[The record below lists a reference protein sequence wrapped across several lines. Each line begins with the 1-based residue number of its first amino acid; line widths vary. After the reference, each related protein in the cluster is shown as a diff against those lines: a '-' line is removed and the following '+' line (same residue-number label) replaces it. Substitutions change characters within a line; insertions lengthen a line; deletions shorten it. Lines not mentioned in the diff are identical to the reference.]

1 MASDGLVL
9 LIKDPCIFLLC
20 HSSYD
25 VSPLSSGLSKLH
37 CLIKLSL
44 DGNQL
49 TALDASVLG
58 HLSKLSFLSVENN
71 SIRSLHGIQRAR
83 SLLELYLGYNQIC
96 RSRDIYCMKVNGR
109 RLEKR
114 PFGFRSAI

>member
-1 MASDGLVL
+1 MRHSR
-9 LIKDPCIFLLC
+9 C
-20 HSSYD
+20 H
-25 VSPLSSGLSKLH
+25 VSLSVSSGLSKVH
-37 CLIKLSL
+37 CLVKLSL

-49 TALDASVLG
+49 TALDASALG

-96 RSRDIYCMKVNGR
+96 RSRDIYCMKVTA
-109 RLEKR
+109 
-114 PFGFRSAI
+114 GFVLLSDIMGNIDLFIWFFF

>member
-1 MASDGLVL
+1 MASDGVVL
-9 LIKDPCIFLLC
+9 LMKDTCIHQIR
-20 HSSYD
+20 HSRYD
-25 VSPLSSGLSKLH
+25 VSLLSSGLSKLH
-37 CLIKLSL
+37 CLVKLSL

-49 TALDASVLG
+49 TTLDASVLG

-109 RLEKR
+109 RLEQR
-114 PFGFRSAI
+114 SFGFHSAI